1 MERYL
6 VKRGRSIIN
15 VGKRV
20 FCRRS
25 KPTLITEEAIMT
37 AFTRVGG
44 QLYEPVERR
53 VHYIMIDLA
62 AENVCPRPNR

>member
-37 AFTRVGG
+37 AFTRV
-44 QLYEPVERR
+44 VS
-53 VHYIMIDLA
+53 
-62 AENVCPRPNR
+62 